1 MVKIVPTLDKIGKRI
16 NAILRLICNRFKML
30 FYAFYHNL
38 LLNRFIK
45 LDKNEH
51 PHPRSYL
58 FRAII

>member
-1 MVKIVPTLDKIGKRI
+1 MVKIVPTLDKIGKWI
-16 NAILRLICNRFKML
+16 HAILRLICSRFKML

-51 PHPRSYL
+51 SHTRSDLYW
-58 FRAII
+58 AII